1 MNAHNHPSKEGC
13 PAKAAAAAL
22 VSIKSL
28 ENLWGNARIG
38 TALVGAFYSGKHWH
52 SATEVAELTGLSED
66 TARRHL
72 ERLARI
78 GRVDCIL
85 PERTRHY
92 RASAAW
98 AERTLPF
105 LPRLSG

>member
-1 MNAHNHPSKEGC
+1 MSVHSHPTKEAC
-13 PAKAAAAAL
+13 PARTAAAAL
-22 VSIKSL
+22 VSLKAL

-38 TALVGAFYSGKHWH
+38 TALVAAFYADKHPR
-52 SATEVAELTGLSED
+52 SALEVAELTGLSDD

-78 GRVDCIL
+78 GRVDCT
-85 PERTRHY
+85 EGDRTRLY
-92 RASAAW
+92 RASPAL
-98 AERTLPF
+98 AERTLAF